1 MKKFITYTIAA
12 FIGAGLAFFAVMFV
26 FFLMGVAL
34 IGSSVE
40 QSGGSSSIKDD
51 GVLHIKAS
59 QIVPELTNNVKSSG
73 LSFDTDDVVGFH
85 AMLAGIQ
92 RAATSSKVKG
102 IYLDLTTVSLGHTQ
116 IYNLADEL
124 KAFRESGK
132 FVYAYSDV
140 YSQHAYVVASAA
152 DSVYLHPMGKI
163 ELKGYASMQPYF
175 KDFREKLGIDVDI
188 YNTGDYKS
196 AGETYLKNEMSDA
209 NRAQTR
215 QYLNEMKESLLEEIA
230 ENRSLSTEQVDL
242 LADGYMMTTAREA
255 IDKGL
260 ADATAY
266 ESEVFSQMKKQLDKD
281 KLPLISLQDWVKGKI
296 IYKGSGDS
304 KIALVIAEGT
314 ILDDTEDKGVI
325 SDERYVPIIDRLTR
339 DDDVKAMVLRV
350 NSGGG
355 SVIASDNIYAA
366 INRFKDAGKK
376 VVVSMGDLA
385 ASGGYYISMNADH
398 IIAEESTITGSI
410 GVVSIVPNIENML
423 EEKLGI
429 HFDTV
434 KTDPLAAGF
443 SLVQSWS
450 DQEQEIFQRMTD
462 EYYGFFLQKVADGRG
477 MTVDEVQA
485 IAQGRVWT
493 GDQALEN
500 GLIDQ
505 IGSLNDAFVKAKE
518 LLEVE
523 DAKVTVYPKFQAPL
537 LELMESLQSES
548 PTVKSSV
555 QEMITAEI
563 PMLQHSMDLL
573 KAGPYQVVMLEQ
585 LVY

>member
-1 MKKFITYTIAA
+1 MKKFIIYTVAA
-12 FIGAGLAFFAVMFV
+12 FVGAGLAFFAVMFV
-26 FFLMGVAL
+26 LFLMGVAL
-34 IGSSVE
+34 VGSSVE
-40 QSGGSSSIKDD
+40 QSGASSSIKDD

-59 QIVPELTNNVKSSG
+59 QIVPELTNNVQSSG

-85 AMLAGIQ
+85 AMLQGIE

-132 FVYAYSDV
+132 FVYAYSDI
-140 YSQHAYVVASAA
+140 YTQHAYVIASAA
-152 DSVYLHPMGKI
+152 DSVFLHPMGKI
-163 ELKGYASMQPYF
+163 ELKGYSSMRPYF

-196 AGETYLKNEMSDA
+196 AGESYLKNEMSDA
-209 NRAQTR
+209 NRKQTR
-215 QYLNEMKESLLEEIA
+215 QYLDEMKENLLEEIA
-230 ENRSLSTEQVDL
+230 ENRQLSTDQIDL
-242 LADGYMMTTAREA
+242 LADGYMMTTASEA
-255 IDKGL
+255 IAKGL
-260 ADATAY
+260 ADASAY
-266 ESEVFSQMKKQLDKD
+266 ESEVFSHIKERLDKE
-281 KLPLISLQDWVKGKI
+281 KLPLIDLQSWVKGKSV
-296 IYKGSGDS
+296 YKGSGDK

-325 SDERYVPIIDRLTR
+325 SDERYVPLIDKLTR
-339 DDDVKAMVLRV
+339 DDDVHAMILRV

-429 HFDTV
+429 HYDTV

-443 SLVQSWS
+443 TLVQSWS
-450 DQEQEIFQRMTD
+450 KEEQEIFQRMTD

-477 MTVDEVQA
+477 MTVDQVQE

-493 GDQALEN
+493 GDEALAN

-505 IGSLNDAFVKAKE
+505 IGSIDDAFAKAKE
-518 LLEVE
+518 LLEVD
-523 DAKVTVYPKFQAPL
+523 DAKVSVHPKFQAPL
-537 LELMESLQSES
+537 LELMESLQGES
-548 PTVKSSV
+548 PAVRSSV
-555 QEMITAEI
+555 EDMITAEI
-563 PMLQHSMDLL
+563 PMLQHSMNLL
-573 KAGPYQVVMLEQ
+573 RAGPHQVTMLDQ